1 MKRITAWL
9 FAAPEV
15 STPIWRTILWWELRR
30 IPFNIIVGIY
40 GFVCLMIFFVAIGTS
55 GHLEPGEDAIEPMAL
70 FIAPFVINALYT
82 LGWLVEVPTRLAAPT
97 LSSAF
102 GPRLLKLGLGLGM
115 VLITLPAALWTGIS
129 LLHAVGAI
137 K

>member
-1 MKRITAWL
+1 MKRITTWL
-9 FAAPEV
+9 FSAPEPGT
-15 STPIWRTILWWELRR
+15 SFRRTILWWELRR
-30 IPFNIIVGIY
+30 IPFNIVVGIY
-40 GFVCLMIFFVAIGTS
+40 GSFCLVIFFIAIESS
-55 GHLEPGEDAIEPMAL
+55 GHLAPGEDAVEPIAL

-82 LGWLVEVPTRLAAPT
+82 VGRLVEVPARLLRPN
-97 LSSAF
+97 LPSDY
-102 GPRLLKLGLGLGM
+102 GPRLLKLGLGFGM